1 MALKLEVRDR
11 TEGRALRIGTN
22 GWPLDPAP
30 GGPGV
35 VGVASP
41 SSRLHHDTRT
51 SAHTEQWGRGG
62 HAAET
67 QVNGGRPGT
76 HETGCTECAA
86 RRGARAK
93 RAG

>member
-1 MALKLEVRDR
+1 MALELEVRDR

-51 SAHTEQWGRGG
+51 SALTEQWGRGG
-62 HAAET
+62 H
-67 QVNGGRPGT
+67 
-76 HETGCTECAA
+76 
-86 RRGARAK
+86 GAAK
-93 RAG
+93 RTRKQG